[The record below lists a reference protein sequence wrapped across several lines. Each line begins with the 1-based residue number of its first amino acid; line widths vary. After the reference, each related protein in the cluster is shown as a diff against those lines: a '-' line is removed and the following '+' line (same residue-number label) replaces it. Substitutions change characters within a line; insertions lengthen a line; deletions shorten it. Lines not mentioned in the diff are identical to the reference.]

1 MWHIPE
7 LNSSRMFNKIRYTLL
22 ALNYFLSTIVSV
34 INIQKDNLK
43 QVMFHV
49 MIHQML
55 RWKFGQHVMSLQS
68 SLLDAYQRKFF
79 TFYLKENSKQ
89 EANIFISTLLCF
101 ADDATTNIN
110 FWWNMFESCLMEPFW
125 YDMLKSNIA

>member
-7 LNSSRMFNKIRYTLL
+7 RNSSRMFNKIWYTLL

-49 MIHQML
+49 MIHQMQ
-55 RWKFGQHVMSLQS
+55 RWKFGRYVMSLQS

-89 EANIFISTLLCF
+89 EANIFISTLLCALLMMPLQISIF
-101 ADDATTNIN
+101 DGTCSNHV
-110 FWWNMFESCLMEPFW
+110 WWSHF
-125 YDMLKSNIA
+125 DMIC